1 MGVGGGKG
9 MALLPKAYFLIELT
23 LLEAVVILLS
33 RRAKTK
39 QIAACDL
46 LQLYFCLLIIN
57 STQGPH
63 GTTKLTQLF
72 SELFELVF

>member
-1 MGVGGGKG
+1 

-23 LLEAVVILLS
+23 LIEAVVILMS
-33 RRAKTK
+33 RRPKTK
-39 QIAACDL
+39 QNAACGL

-57 STQGPH
+57 STKGGPR

-72 SELFELVF
+72 SEL